1 MALANYLYPHS
12 ATCVTEKS
20 CVILVYPLG
29 TASFVYVQH
38 HYSVNHPRRPRQQKE
53 KAHKRSSDIPAKT
66 PQSSVI

>member
-38 HYSVNHPRRPRQQKE
+38 HYSVTLRLGLSP
-53 KAHKRSSDIPAKT
+53 AASRSEFT
-66 PQSSVI
+66 